1 MHNGML
7 QVRGKLDP
15 TVILRNIPPAVAV
28 HVTLLPKATSWNPPL
43 PVMSKK
49 FEAENAENLAE
60 VCLITFICL
69 ATDTLTD

>member
-7 QVRGKLDP
+7 RVRGKLDP
-15 TVILRNIPPAVAV
+15 TVILRNTLYRFAVARDFV
-28 HVTLLPKATSWNPPL
+28 ATSWNPPL

-60 VCLITFICL
+60 VRLITFICL
-69 ATDTLTD
+69 ATDSLTD